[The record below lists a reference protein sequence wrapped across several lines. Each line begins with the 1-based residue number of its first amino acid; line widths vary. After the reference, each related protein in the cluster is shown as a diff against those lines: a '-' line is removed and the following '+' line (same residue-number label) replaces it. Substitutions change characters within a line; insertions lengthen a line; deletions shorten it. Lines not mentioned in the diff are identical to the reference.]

1 MSKDSYKDWT
11 EMSVLL
17 VGALGIGTVGFLSE
31 NLSDTVSS
39 KCPETKNS
47 ENVKKAGN
55 VAIGT
60 AIGII
65 IMAIANK
72 FGFSNSVMGRSGL
85 LILISL
91 GMIIIGAISLSLS
104 SPNHNN
110 SKPPANQT
118 PEPNDDQTVQ
128 STEGRL
134 GSILL
139 GFGLGILVPTLI
151 KLFLSM
157 KNKNPD
163 GNVNSN
169 NEIAVAFG
177 TFTLSIFATIVGSWS
192 WNNFNKCKDS
202 KTNTASVFNGIAT
215 IVSALLSV
223 YCIVFGYLRATG
235 SGSSAL
241 MSNFVRNPKQ
251 YVKDY
256 KSKSLPF

>member
-1 MSKDSYKDWT
+1 MSTDSNKDWT

-31 NLSDTVSS
+31 NLNDTVSS
-39 KCPETKNS
+39 KCPETKNL

-85 LILISL
+85 LILISI
-91 GMIIIGAISLSLS
+91 GMIIIGAISIS
-104 SPNHNN
+104 SSSNPT
-110 SKPPANQT
+110 PPA
-118 PEPNDDQTVQ
+118 DQTVDQ
-128 STEGRL
+128 TADQTGQTTEGRL

-157 KNKNPD
+157 KNND
-163 GNVNSN
+163 SNVNSN

-202 KTNTASVFNGIAT
+202 ETNTASVFNGIAT

-235 SGSSAL
+235 SSRSNL
-241 MSNFVRNPKQ
+241 MSNFVRNPRQ
-251 YVKDY
+251 TVRDAR
-256 KSKSLPF
+256 SNVGA